1 MVRRRLL
8 CPEEGARRIRG
19 SLRRG
24 SAPLRSAGARGRG
37 MSQSPPGPR
46 PTPAPARWLPGAARH
61 CAHMDASRGSAPLPR
76 PGSGRA
82 ALHFCLHS
90 SSSSFPPLPTPLAE
104 KGGRGRQS
112 GHEKKHQ
119 AGEQSKKRQRNKI
132 KLEKKKKKKKKEALR
147 PRVRAH
153 IAAARRPGLTTPWLV
168 QLLQPRSPP
177 LPRPRLSP
185 TAAARIVRPGPAGAA
200 GTQHRG
206 GPGPGCRGGD
216 GGRRSDAR
224 RGGGGGGGGGEGG
237 RCGGCG
243 CRCCCSVRGS
253 GLFTVPPD
261 GGAAWRSRAA
271 PAARPHPP
279 AQLGCNGGR
288 GGEEGRERPGKP
300 PPPDSHAARGRCQ
313 SGGELLRSPAAVGA
327 GRELGYG
334 LGEDC
339 SCSPLALLYAIL
351 RDRGSDEKKSRRQRE
366 ATAAPRWLCPFA
378 RAALGSLP
386 GPPPSGNGHPWAR
399 SPGRPRPAPLRSRR
413 RCAQPTRDTSAAAE
427 LSCPPGVPTAFPYSL
442 DRDRAALLGV
452 LLPRLG
458 SMKDGCSGGHR

>member
-1 MVRRRLL
+1 
-8 CPEEGARRIRG
+8 
-19 SLRRG
+19 
-24 SAPLRSAGARGRG
+24 

-132 KLEKKKKKKKKEALR
+132 KLEKKKKKKKQEALR

-168 QLLQPRSPP
+168 QLLQPCSPP

-224 RGGGGGGGGGEGG
+224 RGGGGGGGEGG

-288 GGEEGRERPGKP
+288 GGGRGEGAAGEAAPPGLPRSAGPLPKRRGAPPQPRGCRCRPG
-300 PPPDSHAARGRCQ
+300 AGLRARG
-313 SGGELLRSPAAVGA
+313 
-327 GRELGYG
+327 G
-334 LGEDC
+334 L
-339 SCSPLALLYAIL
+339 
-351 RDRGSDEKKSRRQRE
+351 Q
-366 ATAAPRWLCPFA
+366 
-378 RAALGSLP
+378 
-386 GPPPSGNGHPWAR
+386 
-399 SPGRPRPAPLRSRR
+399 
-413 RCAQPTRDTSAAAE
+413 
-427 LSCPPGVPTAFPYSL
+427 
-442 DRDRAALLGV
+442 
-452 LLPRLG
+452 LLPARPSL
-458 SMKDGCSGGHR
+458 RNPT